1 MRDEH
6 PCTSLRPLVIGWLA
20 LVLLTLLSL
29 GLGRWLHGTAAL
41 PVIVAAIVW
50 IKGSLVASRF
60 IEAGSAR
67 PFIRRVVRVF
77 VACSPLALIFI
88 AFFGSHIARW
98 TVL

>member
-1 MRDEH
+1 MSEEH

-20 LVLLTLLSL
+20 LVLLTLLSP
-29 GLGRWLHGTAAL
+29 GLGHWLHGAAVL

-67 PFIRRVVRVF
+67 PFIRRVVLVF

-88 AFFGSHIARW
+88 AFFGGHVARW
-98 TVL
+98 TAL